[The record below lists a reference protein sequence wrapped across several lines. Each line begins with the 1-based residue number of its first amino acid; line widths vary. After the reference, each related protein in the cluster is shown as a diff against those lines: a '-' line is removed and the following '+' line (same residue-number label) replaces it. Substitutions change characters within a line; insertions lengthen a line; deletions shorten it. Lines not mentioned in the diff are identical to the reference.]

1 MNLRWEKWAM
11 KIRTLIVDDEPLGRE
26 RVRTLLARDDEI
38 EVVGECGDGKKAI
51 TAIQK
56 LKPDLLFLDVQ
67 MPELD
72 GFGVL
77 EAISGGPIPAI
88 VFVTAFDKYAV
99 QAFEVHALD
108 YLLKSFDRERFEAT
122 LKRAKLAIGRSRESA
137 LNERLTGLIE
147 DLEARKERPTRLV
160 IRAAGRITFLRVD
173 EIDWIEAADN
183 YVRVHVGKE
192 AHLMRETLQS
202 LEKRLDPEQFLRIHR
217 SHLVNLERI
226 RELRPI
232 FHGDYLVKLMNGTE
246 LTLSRNYRE
255 KLLEPLRQFL

>member
-1 MNLRWEKWAM
+1 M
-11 KIRTLIVDDEPLGRE
+11 KIRTIIVDDEPLGRE

-38 EVVGECGDGKKAI
+38 EVVGECGDGKKAVA
-51 TAIQK
+51 AIEK
-56 LKPDLLFLDVQ
+56 LKPDLVFLDVQ
-67 MPELD
+67 MPEVD

-77 EAISGGPIPAI
+77 EAISGAPIPAI

-99 QAFEVHALD
+99 KAFEVHALD

-122 LKRAKLAIGRSRESA
+122 LKRAKLAIRRSRDGA

-147 DLEARKERPTRLV
+147 DLEARRERPTRLV
-160 IRAAGRITFLRVD
+160 LRTAGRITFLRVD

-202 LEKRLDPEQFLRIHR
+202 LEKRLDPGKFLRVHR

-232 FHGDYLVKLMNGTE
+232 FHGDYLVKLVNGTE

>member
-1 MNLRWEKWAM
+1 M

-26 RVRTLLARDDEI
+26 RVRTLLARDEDI
-38 EVVGECGDGKKAI
+38 EVVGESGDGKKAI
-51 TAIQK
+51 AAIEK
-56 LKPDLLFLDVQ
+56 LKPDLVFLDVQ
-67 MPELD
+67 MPEVD

-77 EAISGGPIPAI
+77 EAISGEQAPAI

-108 YLLKSFDRERFEAT
+108 YLLKSFDPERFEAT
-122 LKRAKLAIGRSRESA
+122 LKRAKEAIRRSREGA
-137 LNERLTGLIE
+137 PNERLAGLIE
-147 DLEARKERPTRLV
+147 DLEAKKKRPARLV

-192 AHLMRETLQS
+192 AHLVRETLQA
-202 LEKRLDPEQFLRIHR
+202 LETRLDPGKFLRIHR

-226 RELRPI
+226 RELQPV
-232 FHGDYLVKLMNGTE
+232 FHGDYLVRLIDGTE

-255 KLLEPLRQFL
+255 KLIEPLGQFF

>member
-1 MNLRWEKWAM
+1 M
-11 KIRTLIVDDEPLGRE
+11 KIRTLIVDDEALGRE

-38 EVVGECGDGKKAI
+38 EVVGECGDGKKAVA
-51 TAIQK
+51 AIEK
-56 LKPDLLFLDVQ
+56 LKPDLVFLDVQ
-67 MPELD
+67 MPEVD

-77 EAISGGPIPAI
+77 EAISGAPMPAI

-122 LKRAKLAIGRSRESA
+122 LKRAKQAIRRSRDGA

-160 IRAAGRITFLRVD
+160 LRTAGRITFLRVD

-202 LEKRLDPEQFLRIHR
+202 VEKRLDPGKFLRVHR

-232 FHGDYLVKLMNGTE
+232 FHGDYLVKLVNGTE

>member
-1 MNLRWEKWAM
+1 M

-38 EVVGECGDGKKAI
+38 EVVGESGDGKQAVVAI
-51 TAIQK
+51 EK
-56 LKPDLLFLDVQ
+56 LKPDLIFLDVQ

-77 EAISGGPIPAI
+77 EAVSGGPLPAI

-122 LKRAKLAIGRSRESA
+122 LKRAKEAIRKSCEGI
-137 LNERLTGLIE
+137 LNEKLAGLIE
-147 DLEARKERPTRLV
+147 DLESRKERPTRLV
-160 IRAAGRITFLRVD
+160 IRTAGRITFHRVD

-217 SHLVNLERI
+217 SHVVNLERI

-232 FHGDYLVKLMNGTE
+232 FHGDYLVKLTNGTE

>member
-1 MNLRWEKWAM
+1 M

-26 RVRTLLARDDEI
+26 RIRTLLERDDEI

-77 EAISGGPIPAI
+77 DAISGGPIPAV

-108 YLLKSFDRERFEAT
+108 YLLKSFDCERFEAT
-122 LKRAKLAIGRSRESA
+122 LKRAKQAIRRSREGA
-137 LNERLTGLIE
+137 LNERLTGFLE
-147 DLEARKERPTRLV
+147 DLDARKERPTRLV

-202 LEKRLDPEQFLRIHR
+202 LEKRLDPGKFLRVHR
-217 SHLVNLERI
+217 SHLVNLERV

-232 FHGDYLVKLMNGTE
+232 FHGDYLVKLVNGTE

>member
-1 MNLRWEKWAM
+1 M

-26 RVRTLLARDDEI
+26 RIRTLLERDDEI

-51 TAIQK
+51 TAIQT
-56 LKPDLLFLDVQ
+56 LHPDLLFLDVQ
-67 MPELD
+67 MPEPD

-77 EAISGGPIPAI
+77 EAISGGQIPAV

-99 QAFEVHALD
+99 RAFEVHALD

-122 LKRAKLAIGRSRESA
+122 LKRAKLAICRSREGA
-137 LNERLTGLIE
+137 LNERLAGLIE
-147 DLEARKERPTRLV
+147 DLESKKERPTRLV
-160 IRAAGRITFLRVD
+160 IRAAGRITFLRID

-183 YVRVHVGKE
+183 YVRVHAGKE
-192 AHLMRETLQS
+192 AHLMRETLQA
-202 LEKRLDPEQFLRIHR
+202 LEKRLDPGKFLRIHR

-226 RELRPI
+226 RELRPV
-232 FHGDYLVKLMNGTE
+232 FHGDYLVKLKNGTE